1 VFVASGPLLALFSR
15 RWTGEFF
22 VFVFIF
28 VAVFVF
34 VESRY
39 ILEGVG
45 FFS

>member
-1 VFVASGPLLALFSR
+1 VSVASGPLLALLPALDGR
-15 RWTGEFF
+15 ILL
-22 VFVFIF
+22 FVFIF

-39 ILEGVG
+39 ILEDVG